1 MTSKTCPKCKEV
13 KRVDEFYSY
22 FSTKRQRIMI
32 SNYCQE
38 CSKEVSGMAA
48 KISYIKNKQ
57 EKLFYAKNYRK
68 ENKDKIIADRK
79 RFKKRQVSEL
89 QDCYIRELLIKKNRI
104 SPDFVEKNPEIIE
117 TKRLQLRLKRK
128 LKEVQNGKK

>member
-1 MTSKTCPKCKEV
+1 MTSKICPKCKKE
-13 KRVDEFYSY
+13 KQIGEFYSY
-22 FSTKRQRIMI
+22 FSTKRQRIRI
-32 SNYCQE
+32 NNYCKE
-38 CSKEVSGMAA
+38 CSKKVSGMAA
-48 KISYIKNKQ
+48 KISYTANKD
-57 EKLFYAKNYRK
+57 EKLLYAKNYRK

-79 RFKKRQVSEL
+79 CFKKRQVSKL
-89 QDCYIRELLIKKNRI
+89 QNCYIRELLIKKNRI